1 MMVRAIGDLVGR
13 VAAFEIRLNAIEHR
27 RRDREISQRGEA
39 IAHRANVVIDAENL
53 LDHHQAALRL
63 SLRLRAISTELE
75 TVRSGERDLR
85 TQGSTP
91 FMLGN
96 RWSVVG
102 WPRHRTARGAGLYH
116 AGFGMVNGH

>member
-1 MMVRAIGDLVGR
+1 MGGLVGR

-39 IAHRANVVIDAENL
+39 IAHRANVMIDAKNL

-63 SLRLRAISTELE
+63 PLRLRAISTELE
-75 TVRSGERDLR
+75 TVRSGEVDFR

-91 FMLGN
+91 FMLEN
-96 RWSVVG
+96 RSVVA
-102 WPRHRTARGAGLYH
+102 WPRHGTARGAGLYH
-116 AGFGMVNGH
+116 AGFGMVN